1 MTFKERGAI
10 GEKAESRAESYFSK
24 AGYFIARYGL
34 NAKDV
39 KDAYRVWHHIPPVL
53 TGTPDFIMVVKDIP
67 YFLEVKSC
75 ADYLKMKMHDI
86 DIYKKWN
93 NKLFPEVRLLMF
105 VYSTSKNEH
114 FIFTFDKLLR
124 LVRQNNYPIERYK
137 NNNKPYYKI
146 PVEDL
151 DG

>member
-10 GEKAESRAESYFSK
+10 GDKAESRAESYFSK
-24 AGYFIARYGL
+24 AGHFIARYGL
-34 NAKDV
+34 DAKDI
-39 KDAYRVWHHIPPVL
+39 KEAYRVWHHIPFAV
-53 TGTPDFIMVVKDIP
+53 TGTPDFIMVAKNVP
-67 YFLEVKSC
+67 YFLEVKAC

-93 NKLFPEVRLLMF
+93 NSIFPEMRLLMF
-105 VYSTSKNEH
+105 VYSSSKNEH
-114 FIFTFDKLLR
+114 YIFTFDKLLR
-124 LVRQNNYPIERYK
+124 LVRQNNYPIERYE
-137 NNNKPYYKI
+137 NNNRPYYKI